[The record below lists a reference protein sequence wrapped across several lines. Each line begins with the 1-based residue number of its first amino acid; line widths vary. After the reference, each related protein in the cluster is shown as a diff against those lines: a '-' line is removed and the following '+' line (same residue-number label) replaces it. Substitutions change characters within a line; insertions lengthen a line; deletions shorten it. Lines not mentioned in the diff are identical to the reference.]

1 MANGAF
7 SASPLSFAFATE
19 QKGDESIFRDERRT
33 PFASSHSLLATRG
46 ICPGLHNTLC
56 VLAGVLLLLWFLHLL
71 RRLIKAHKVRRQ
83 FAVQQH
89 PLHLRGLAGYS
100 EDLQRLLRI
109 HFEKLVRNYNP
120 ASPLAILRVHVAV
133 QTKSVLFLPTSSSS
147 KSSSSSASSASSASS
162 SFSFLPSHTGDR
174 PCEGV
179 FRHDI
184 SSGEERGTG
193 EEQKGAAAAAA
204 VGATD
209 KGEIELVVDACD
221 AATLVVYWGV
231 DARALQKALAK
242 KADEVSISLGGL
254 DRPLHFP
261 RSLRRI
267 FGVRR
272 LASSRAARGSSVHPE
287 AARSLLELEGR
298 ESLAA
303 AGPERESEGERLPTP
318 DRGGNDGSSASASPP
333 LLSPSEYRLRSAEM
347 SSPFLSSLLRMLAS
361 LSLTQTRSWNESKA
375 TLGSFAEEST
385 DASDADDRA
394 EVPLIVVAS
403 LLSHPHRR
411 MGELGHLGAVSV
423 SEVSDERDADD
434 DRLFNVEELKAQ
446 TESSFR
452 RTTSTHRGTKKGH
465 AAFSGAGL
473 VTPTAQNSSHLGLE
487 LAKEVVLGGGLSRAQ
502 ERLDVYGLEEGDTIG
517 GEKECLVCMTNA
529 KDVML
534 YPCRHCSLCFDCLR
548 SLHQERCPIC
558 RSNFSAFVTF
568 PFKRAHA
575 LPSSAS
581 VSASSPSTT
590 APPSAAALRFPGER
604 GRNDG
609 DRDAHGP
616 SRAPRSFSA
625 SPERG
630 HEQRGAERHRGVN
643 EEDAEDR
650 LNASASSRTGG
661 RRERRG
667 REPSE
672 GLGSPESNR
681 GVPGMLLGQLRQ
693 YVHYDELGSDVASD
707 SDS

>member
-347 SSPFLSSLLRMLAS
+347 RLEAGMNQCVRISPLDP
-361 LSLTQTRSWNESKA
+361 KA

-423 SEVSDERDADD
+423 SEA
-434 DRLFNVEELKAQ
+434 
-446 TESSFR
+446 
-452 RTTSTHRGTKKGH
+452 STHVLILRR
-465 AAFSGAGL
+465 
-473 VTPTAQNSSHLGLE
+473 TAQNSSHLGLE